1 MCRMSRYLF
10 LRLATQPI
18 SSRDWDLLRLG
29 LGKVWVPISAKVFP
43 ATWLGQGWWWLT
55 LGEDGGLLALFVLLC
70 MRFECDR
77 TWVTLAILL
86 LRLCIKDFA
95 LGPICLLLWLFVLKN
110 DWWEGDLRPNVSP
123 AALEFETIWLL
134 DADLGMAPQLLPG
147 GGGNNLDLQNPS
159 EMMIRERSHN
169 SVRIRQILKID
180 LCGSSSPITR
190 TFRASEAVALWW
202 FGGQF
207 GHFFHVFW
215 RNSIS

>member
-1 MCRMSRYLF
+1 MSRYLF

-18 SSRDWDLLRLG
+18 SSRDWDRLRLG

-95 LGPICLLLWLFVLKN
+95 LGPTCLLLWLFVLKN

-147 GGGNNLDLQNPS
+147 GGGNNLDLKNPS
-159 EMMIRERSHN
+159 EMMIRERVSQFRSDQTDSQN
-169 SVRIRQILKID
+169 RSLWQFLTYNKD
-180 LCGSSSPITR
+180 L
-190 TFRASEAVALWW
+190 
-202 FGGQF
+202 
-207 GHFFHVFW
+207 
-215 RNSIS
+215 

>member
-1 MCRMSRYLF
+1 MMTFPHRVICSVSRYLF

-55 LGEDGGLLALFVLLC
+55 LGEDGGLAVLALFVLLYKI
-70 MRFECDR
+70 FECDR
-77 TWVTLAILL
+77 TWLTLAILL

-134 DADLGMAPQLLPG
+134 DADLGMAPQLLAG
-147 GGGNNLDLQNPS
+147 GGGNNLDLKNPS
-159 EMMIRERSHN
+159 EMMIRE
-169 SVRIRQILKID
+169 SVTIPF
-180 LCGSSSPITR
+180 GSDRFSK
-190 TFRASEAVALWW
+190 
-202 FGGQF
+202 
-207 GHFFHVFW
+207 
-215 RNSIS
+215 